1 MSSIGIPYGSIWSP
15 GLVEQR
21 LRDLDGGESEPR
33 ELKDLVDHWV
43 QVIDRWVQHIDQ
55 GMGGTA
61 DGADP
66 ATLPDAAP
74 EAAP

>member
-1 MSSIGIPYGSIWSP
+1 
-15 GLVEQR
+15 LAEQV
-21 LRDLDGGESEPR
+21 LRDLDGGGSEPR
-33 ELKDLVDHWV
+33 ELKDLVDQWV
-43 QVIDRWVQHIDQ
+43 QVIDRWVQHIDR

-66 ATLPDAAP
+66 AAAPDAAP

>member
-1 MSSIGIPYGSIWSP
+1 LAEQVLSDVYG
-15 GLVEQR
+15 G
-21 LRDLDGGESEPR
+21 DSEPR

-43 QVIDRWVQHIDQ
+43 QVIDHWVQRIDQ

-66 ATLPDAAP
+66 ADLPDAAP
-74 EAAP
+74 EAAT